1 MESGEAD
8 TAGIGYLAA
17 SFGAIELVVAA
28 SIADIVFELV
38 IVAADSFAFAA
49 VVDTASAAVDTASAA
64 ASAATFA
71 RSMGYMS
78 RCTLVG

>member
-49 VVDTASAAVDTASAA
+49 A

-71 RSMGYMS
+71 RSTGYMS